1 MLRKKAI
8 TFVTPKAL
16 ILLEHVIYCWTFKRI
31 VNATYIFL
39 FIWHMFVDNAQS
51 CQRGMTSSEPRWM
64 RDKIRHQWSWEAFC
78 LLMGQ
83 WFSCFLCNHQA
94 SQLPLLFCRATEG
107 KLFNLFC
114 RASPQMFLELS
125 CVFQRVNVQLPHS
138 SPPLTHI
145 LWGRDHFGI

>member
-39 FIWHMFVDNAQS
+39 FIWHMFADNAQS

-64 RDKIRHQWSWEAFC
+64 RDKIRHQWS
-78 LLMGQ
+78 
-83 WFSCFLCNHQA
+83 
-94 SQLPLLFCRATEG
+94 
-107 KLFNLFC
+107 
-114 RASPQMFLELS
+114 
-125 CVFQRVNVQLPHS
+125 
-138 SPPLTHI
+138 
-145 LWGRDHFGI
+145 